1 MLRMD
6 VVDSFDRLVLR
17 LRNAEFVVDGNPPD
31 DENVAFQLDL
41 AYAFR
46 CELSV

>member
-1 MLRMD
+1 MD
-6 VVDSFDRLVLR
+6 VVDSFDRLVRR
-17 LRNAEFVVDGNPPD
+17 LRSAESVVDRNPAD
-31 DENVAFQLDL
+31 DENVAFQLDR